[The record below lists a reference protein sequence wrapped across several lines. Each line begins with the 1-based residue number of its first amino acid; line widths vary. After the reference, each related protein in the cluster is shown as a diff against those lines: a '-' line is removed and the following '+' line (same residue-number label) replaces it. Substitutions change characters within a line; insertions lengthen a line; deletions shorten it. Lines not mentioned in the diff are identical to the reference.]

1 MITRTH
7 RWKTDRPMYAL
18 PHLVAIATVI
28 GLVALTS
35 VASPTAAAEY
45 PSWADVENARNDE
58 SAKQAQISELT
69 SLISLLTAEVDA
81 AKALQAQRGS
91 EYEAAQGA
99 FDEANYR
106 ADQLESQADDA
117 NQRADASKK
126 QAGRLASSLSR
137 SGGADLNMTLM
148 LNSGQADKLLYRLAA
163 MSKLTERTDGIYKKA
178 ATERNTAESLTDQA
192 KVAKSIL
199 ADLSKKAQKALD
211 DAIAANA
218 ALQTK
223 LAEQQNNAATLAA
236 QLTVLQENR
245 QATEAD
251 FQKGED
257 ARRAAEAAAAAAAA
271 AEAAAISAAGG
282 GEGDRGSDSGQL
294 SNQGWATPVSGWI
307 SDRFGPRPY
316 KPVAGVGAFH
326 YGTDIA
332 AGCGVTV
339 SAATGG
345 TVVYAGWLGTYGNW
359 VLIDHGNGVQ
369 TGYAHNSRILVS
381 QGQYVQAGA
390 GVSLVGRTGASTG
403 CHSHFEVRVNGARI
417 DAQPFMSARG
427 INLG

>member
-35 VASPTAAAEY
+35 VASPAAAAEY

-106 ADQLESQADDA
+106 ADQLQSQADDA

-245 QATEAD
+245 QATDAD

-257 ARRAAEAAAAAAAA
+257 ARRAAEAAAAAA
-271 AEAAAISAAGG
+271 ISAAGG
-282 GEGDRGSDSGQL
+282 GGGDRGSDSGQL

-332 AGCGVTV
+332 AGCGVAV

-369 TGYAHNSRILVS
+369 TGYAHNSQILVGE
-381 QGQYVQAGA
+381 GQYVPAGA
-390 GVSLVGRTGASTG
+390 TIALVGTTGASSG
-403 CHSHFEVRVNGARI
+403 CHSHFEVRVDRARI
-417 DAQPFMSARG
+417 DPQPFMSARG
-427 INLG
+427 VNLG